1 MFQSYGEIQLW
12 LTTCFDINLSCL
24 TVYQLVRYKLKSKL
38 KSKLKVPPPK
48 HIKHTGRTSIKL
60 IEVFINI
67 E

>member
-12 LTTCFDINLSCL
+12 LTTCFDIYLSCL
-24 TVYQLVRYKLKSKL
+24 TVYQLVRYKL

>member
-24 TVYQLVRYKLKSKL
+24 TVHQLVRYKLKSQ
-38 KSKLKVPPPK
+38 LKVPPPK
-48 HIKHTGRTSIKL
+48 HMKHTERTSRKL
-60 IEVFINI
+60 IAVFINI